1 MTTSPVLRVV
11 KGDATPEEVAAL
23 VAVIASMG
31 AAAPAEPKPRSA
43 WADPARRMRSRA
55 SGTAG
60 RLARLR
66 PPALMRTDAHAVR
79 VLCFGDSNTH
89 GTPAD
94 DPEYVRLGP
103 DVRWT
108 GRLQRLL
115 GDEYEVIEEGL
126 SGRTTD
132 VDYVDRPH
140 CNGRTYFP
148 AALMSHHPLDF
159 VVVMLGSNDFKTCFG
174 RSAPTIAD
182 ALHGYVD
189 DVETYVT
196 DQDGPHAADPAAEPD
211 PARRQH
217 HGVRR
222 PDRQRLRRPQPG
234 RVPGA
239 RRRRSSGW
247 PRSAACCSPT
257 PRRSRGRAATPC
269 T

>member
-1 MTTSPVLRVV
+1 MH
-11 KGDATPEEVAAL
+11 
-23 VAVIASMG
+23 
-31 AAAPAEPKPRSA
+31 
-43 WADPARRMRSRA
+43 
-55 SGTAG
+55 
-60 RLARLR
+60 
-66 PPALMRTDAHAVR
+66 TDAHAVR

-159 VVVMLGSNDFKTCFG
+159 VVVMLGSNDFKTCFE

-182 ALHGYVD
+182 ALNGYVD
-189 DVETYVT
+189 DVEEYVT
-196 DQDGPHAADPAAEPD
+196 DHDGRTPPILLLSPILLDDSITAYVDPTGNGFDERSLAASRELATEIERVAEERGVLFADAASVARAGGDALHLTLDSHEPL
-211 PARRQH
+211 ARL
-217 HGVRR
+217 VA
-222 PDRQRLRRPQPG
+222 DVL
-234 RVPGA
+234 
-239 RRRRSSGW
+239 
-247 PRSAACCSPT
+247 
-257 PRRSRGRAATPC
+257 RGRRGGP
-269 T
+269 